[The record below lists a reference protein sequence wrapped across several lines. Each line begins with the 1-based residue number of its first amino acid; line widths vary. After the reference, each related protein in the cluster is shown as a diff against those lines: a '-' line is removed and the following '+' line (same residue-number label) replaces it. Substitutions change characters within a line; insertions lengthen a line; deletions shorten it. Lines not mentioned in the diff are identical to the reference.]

1 MTTREKHKQRKLDFR
16 IEYQQQFESSV
27 TYIWFLCSDGN
38 GVMHGA
44 KMTTFCEEFFEWC
57 REKDITVEPKVS
69 NPTPYP
75 IPAESMQPLE
85 SVAETESLEMQKFLF
100 S

>member
-1 MTTREKHKQRKLDFR
+1 MSKRKLDFR

-44 KMTTFCEEFFEWC
+44 KMTTFCEEFFGWC
-57 REKDITVEPKVS
+57 REKGIAVEPKVS
-69 NPTPYP
+69 NPAPYP
-75 IPAESMQPLE
+75 VPSECMQPLE
-85 SVAETESLEMQKFLF
+85 SVAETESLEKIGYLF
-100 S
+100 